1 MIIDLILLQ
10 AEQNELI
17 GTLFFQIESFLE
29 LVIRFT
35 FNLLVVGIIVRG
47 LYYTISRKKNY
58 MFSFLLIGVV
68 TFLVCYLL
76 ESLSL
81 NIGFA
86 LGLFAIFTIIRYR
99 TNPIPIKEMTYMF
112 VIIGVSVVNGLTTKE
127 VSYLEL
133 VFVNIMVILVVY
145 VLERVWLMKNEAKK
159 LIDYE
164 KIELIHPDKRIE
176 LIEDLKQRTGLQISR
191 VEIGRIN
198 FLRDTVRLLIYYRED
213 RDNILV
219 GDVEVC
225 SFDDSRTE

>member
-58 MFSFLLIGVV
+58 MFSFLLIGIV

-81 NIGFA
+81 NIGF
-86 LGLFAIFTIIRYR
+86 
-99 TNPIPIKEMTYMF
+99 
-112 VIIGVSVVNGLTTKE
+112 
-127 VSYLEL
+127 
-133 VFVNIMVILVVY
+133 
-145 VLERVWLMKNEAKK
+145 
-159 LIDYE
+159 
-164 KIELIHPDKRIE
+164 
-176 LIEDLKQRTGLQISR
+176 
-191 VEIGRIN
+191 
-198 FLRDTVRLLIYYRED
+198 
-213 RDNILV
+213 
-219 GDVEVC
+219 
-225 SFDDSRTE
+225 

>member
-58 MFSFLLIGVV
+58 MFSFLLIGIV

-133 VFVNIMVILVVY
+133 VFVNIMIILVVY
-145 VLERVWLMKNEAKK
+145 VLERVW
-159 LIDYE
+159 
-164 KIELIHPDKRIE
+164 
-176 LIEDLKQRTGLQISR
+176 
-191 VEIGRIN
+191 
-198 FLRDTVRLLIYYRED
+198 
-213 RDNILV
+213 
-219 GDVEVC
+219 
-225 SFDDSRTE
+225 